1 MGVPA
6 AVSAGDSSEIL
17 GVLIMEKT
25 KILCVADGGI
35 TVQMMEE
42 LRALEKF
49 GAEITIV
56 EDKDMYAMGPIT
68 DRMTLIEHK
77 GIDAAPTCEALLENC
92 ADKDI
97 LVVHVASINKEVIEK
112 AKHLKVAAVLR
123 GGYENADVPLLTE
136 KGVKLINAPWRS
148 ANAVAD
154 FTVGMMIAENKNIAR
169 SHHLLM
175 EGKWCK
181 KYDNQSY
188 IHDMRKMTV
197 GIIGYGYIGQR
208 VRMRLQGFEC
218 KVLVHDPYAD
228 PKQFADHNVEFV
240 ALDELLRQSDMVT
253 LHLRLSEKTEHF
265 IGKDELSKMKS
276 TAYLINTAR
285 AGLVDTAALAD
296 ALRDHMI
303 GGAAIDVYDVE
314 PLPADHPY
322 LRLSNITL
330 TSHLAGTSCDT
341 MMTSVEIGLEDLKR
355 YLTGEE
361 MVNIRN

>member
-1 MGVPA
+1 
-6 AVSAGDSSEIL
+6 
-17 GVLIMEKT
+17 MEKT

-68 DRMTLIEHK
+68 DRMTLIEHR

>member
-1 MGVPA
+1 MG
-6 AVSAGDSSEIL
+6 
-17 GVLIMEKT
+17 KT

-35 TVQMMEE
+35 TMQMMEK
-42 LRALEKF
+42 LRALEEF

-56 EDKDMYAMGPIT
+56 EDQDMYAMGPIT
-68 DRMTLIEHK
+68 DRMTLIEHE
-77 GIDAAPTCEALLENC
+77 GIDVAPTCEALLENC

-136 KGVKLINAPWRS
+136 KGIKLINAPWRS

-181 KYDNQSY
+181 KYDNQGY

-228 PKQFADHNVEFV
+228 PKQFAEHNVEFV
-240 ALDELLRQSDMVT
+240 SRDELLQRSDIVT
-253 LHLRLSEKTEHF
+253 LHLRLSEKTERF
-265 IGKDELSKMKS
+265 IGRDELSKMKS

-285 AGLVDTAALAD
+285 AGLVDTVALAD
-296 ALRDHMI
+296 ALWAHTI
-303 GGAAIDVYDVE
+303 GGAAVDVYDVE

-322 LRLSNITL
+322 LKLSNITL

>member
-1 MGVPA
+1 
-6 AVSAGDSSEIL
+6 
-17 GVLIMEKT
+17 MEKT

-240 ALDELLRQSDMVT
+240 ALDELLRQSDVVT

>member
-1 MGVPA
+1 M
-6 AVSAGDSSEIL
+6 D
-17 GVLIMEKT
+17 KT

-35 TVQMMEE
+35 TVEMMEE
-42 LRALEKF
+42 LRVLEPL

-68 DRMTLIEHK
+68 DRMTLIEHQ

-97 LVVHVASINKEVIEK
+97 LVVHVASINKEIIEK
-112 AKHLKVAAVLR
+112 AKNLKVAAVLR

-136 KGVKLINAPWRS
+136 RGGKLINAPWRS

-197 GIIGYGYIGQR
+197 GIIGFGYIGQR
-208 VRMRLQGFEC
+208 VQMRLQGFEC
-218 KVLVHDPYAD
+218 RVLVYDPYAD
-228 PKQFADHNVEFV
+228 PTQFDDHNVAFV
-240 ALDELLRQSDMVT
+240 SLDELLHQSDIVT

-265 IGKDELSKMKS
+265 IGREELSKMKP

-285 AGLVDTAALAD
+285 AGLVDTHALTE
-296 ALRDHMI
+296 ALQDHAI
-303 GGAAIDVYDVE
+303 GGAAVDVYDEE
-314 PLPADHPY
+314 PLAADHPY
-322 LRLSNITL
+322 LKLSNITL

-355 YLTGEE
+355 YLTGKE

>member
-240 ALDELLRQSDMVT
+240 ALDELLRQSDMMT

-361 MVNIRN
+361 MINIRN

>member
-1 MGVPA
+1 M
-6 AVSAGDSSEIL
+6 D
-17 GVLIMEKT
+17 KT

-35 TVQMMEE
+35 TVEMMEE
-42 LRALEKF
+42 LRVLEPL

-68 DRMTLIEHK
+68 DRMTLIEHQ

-97 LVVHVASINKEVIEK
+97 LVVHVASINKEIIEK
-112 AKHLKVAAVLR
+112 AKNLKVAAVLR

-136 KGVKLINAPWRS
+136 RGVKLINAPWRS

-197 GIIGYGYIGQR
+197 GIIGFGYIGQR

-218 KVLVHDPYAD
+218 RVLVYDPYAD
-228 PKQFADHNVEFV
+228 PTQFDDHNVAFV
-240 ALDELLRQSDMVT
+240 SLDELLHQSDIVT

-265 IGKDELSKMKS
+265 IGREELSKMKP

-285 AGLVDTAALAD
+285 AGLVDTHALTK
-296 ALRDHMI
+296 ALQDHAI
-303 GGAAIDVYDVE
+303 GGAAVDVYDEE
-314 PLPADHPY
+314 PLAADHPY
-322 LRLSNITL
+322 LKLSNITL

-355 YLTGEE
+355 YLTGKE

>member
-1 MGVPA
+1 M
-6 AVSAGDSSEIL
+6 
-17 GVLIMEKT
+17 
-25 KILCVADGGI
+25 
-35 TVQMMEE
+35 
-42 LRALEKF
+42 
-49 GAEITIV
+49 
-56 EDKDMYAMGPIT
+56 
-68 DRMTLIEHK
+68 
-77 GIDAAPTCEALLENC
+77 
-92 ADKDI
+92 
-97 LVVHVASINKEVIEK
+97 
-112 AKHLKVAAVLR
+112 AAVLR

-136 KGVKLINAPWRS
+136 RGVKLINAPWRS

-197 GIIGYGYIGQR
+197 GIIGFGYIGQR

-218 KVLVHDPYAD
+218 RVLVYDPYAD
-228 PKQFADHNVEFV
+228 PTQFDDHNVAFV
-240 ALDELLRQSDMVT
+240 SLDELLHQSDIVT

-265 IGKDELSKMKS
+265 IGREEQSKMKP

-285 AGLVDTAALAD
+285 AGLVDTHALTE
-296 ALRDHMI
+296 ALQDHAI
-303 GGAAIDVYDVE
+303 GGAAVDVYDEE
-314 PLPADHPY
+314 PLAADHPY
-322 LRLSNITL
+322 LKLSNITL

-355 YLTGEE
+355 YLTGKE

>member
-1 MGVPA
+1 M
-6 AVSAGDSSEIL
+6 D
-17 GVLIMEKT
+17 KT

-35 TVQMMEE
+35 TVEMMEE
-42 LRALEKF
+42 LRVLEPL

-68 DRMTLIEHK
+68 DRMTLIEHQ

-97 LVVHVASINKEVIEK
+97 LVVHVASINKEIIEK
-112 AKHLKVAAVLR
+112 AKNLKVAAVLR

-136 KGVKLINAPWRS
+136 RGVKLIN
-148 ANAVAD
+148 
-154 FTVGMMIAENKNIAR
+154 AENKNIAR

-197 GIIGYGYIGQR
+197 GIIGFGYIGQR
-208 VRMRLQGFEC
+208 VQMRLQGFEC
-218 KVLVHDPYAD
+218 RVLVYDPYAD
-228 PKQFADHNVEFV
+228 PTQFDDHNVAFV
-240 ALDELLRQSDMVT
+240 SLDELLHQSDIVT

-265 IGKDELSKMKS
+265 IGREELFKMKP

-285 AGLVDTAALAD
+285 AGLVDTHALTE
-296 ALRDHMI
+296 ALQDHAI
-303 GGAAIDVYDVE
+303 GGAAVDVYDEE
-314 PLPADHPY
+314 PLAADHPY
-322 LRLSNITL
+322 LKLSNITL

-355 YLTGEE
+355 YLTGKE